1 MVSAPP
7 CHGGGRGFKSRRGR
21 RPDRNGPGPGS
32 VAQLVERSTE
42 NRKVTGSTPVG
53 ATTSPK
59 SLGLRGFFVRLCA
72 RGGGT
77 VHTKRGTVRMRRGP
91 GPPLPGR
98 RAPGGVGGGSAIRA
112 RRCAHGRGIELHAT
126 RAARL
131 PGDYSQVGWLPPSSL
146 KIPLLREPVG
156 LSTFRDDDQ
165 VHGFGCPANLRSA
178 CTKAGSLSRPHLRR
192 PSVNHNACLPTR
204 SNWLEMARFAPWGV
218 LNSQIRPSVSASGS
232 FTPGSWESTWRCTS
246 APILFPRGSALW
258 ALRVLTG
265 RLPRRSGRDE
275 H

>member
-1 MVSAPP
+1 MV
-7 CHGGGRGFKSRRGR
+7 
-21 RPDRNGPGPGS
+21 GPIPSQGS

-59 SLGLRGFFVRLCA
+59 SPWASGIFVQLRA

-77 VHTKRGTVRMRRGP
+77 VHTKRGP
-91 GPPLPGR
+91 GPPIPGR
-98 RAPGGVGGGSAIRA
+98 RAPDGVGGGSAIRP

-192 PSVNHNACLPTR
+192 SITNRDACSPVRLNLPAR
-204 SNWLEMARFAPWGV
+204 LNWLETALFDPPWGA
-218 LNSQIRPSVSASGS
+218 LNSQIRPSVSAG
-232 FTPGSWESTWRCTS
+232 G
-246 APILFPRGSALW
+246 
-258 ALRVLTG
+258 VLHSRTAG
-265 RLPRRSGRDE
+265 MDVEEPLCSRFRE
-275 H
+275 A